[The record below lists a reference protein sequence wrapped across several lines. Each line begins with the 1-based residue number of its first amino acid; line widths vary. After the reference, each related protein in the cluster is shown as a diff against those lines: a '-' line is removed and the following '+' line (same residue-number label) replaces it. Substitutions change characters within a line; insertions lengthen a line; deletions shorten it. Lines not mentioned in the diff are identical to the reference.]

1 MAEHALTVN
10 DYFMKN
16 LGLSQYECDEIW
28 TFIKKKRKHLSEAA
42 KLSLKTVTATST
54 QP

>member
-1 MAEHALTVN
+1 MAEHATKVN
-10 DYFMKN
+10 DYLMKN
-16 LGLSQYECDEIW
+16 VGLSQFECDEIW
-28 TFIKKKRKHLSEAA
+28 TFVKKKRKHYREAA